1 MIKINEASFSYEK
14 NKSVIN
20 GISLV
25 INKGES
31 VGLIGANGCGKSTLL
46 KMITGLVGHEGKI
59 VVDGLEVNDNNL
71 SKIRSRIGLL
81 FQDSDNQ
88 LFMPRVI
95 DDISFGPKNYGVPE
109 EEIQNL
115 VTSTLEKLDIIHLL
129 NSHNYA
135 LSGGEKRMVC
145 MATVLAMKP
154 EVLLLDEPSIT
165 LDPYNRRRIINILN
179 DLDDTKLIASHDLD
193 MVLETCERVILLKD
207 GHIEAEGPTARILS
221 NEDLLKSCRL
231 ELPFC
236 MQDVKVYNR
245 IQ

>member
-46 KMITGLVGHEGKI
+46 KMISGLVGHEGKI
-59 VVDGLEVNDNNL
+59 VVDGLEVNGNNL

-95 DDISFGPKNYGVPE
+95 DDISFGPRNYGVPE
-109 EEIQNL
+109 EDIQNH
-115 VTSTLEKLDIIHLL
+115 VTSTLEKLDILHLM

-154 EVLLLDEPSIT
+154 EILLLDEPTIT

-179 DLDDTKLIASHDLD
+179 DHEDTKLIASHDLD

-207 GHIEAEGPTARILS
+207 GHIEAEGPTDRILC
-221 NEDLLKSCRL
+221 NENLLKSCRL

-236 MQDVKVYNR
+236 MQGVKVYNR
-245 IQ
+245 I